1 MKGHLTNISKLNG
14 TLSNFLFSAKEITKK
29 NCSLQK
35 TVPLFTNSIIFC
47 IKEVLNAHHTLHAL
61 STGQIFHWKN

>member
-29 NCSLQK
+29 NCILQK
-35 TVPLFTNSIIFC
+35 TVPLFTNNIIAF
-47 IKEVLNAHHTLHAL
+47 EVRERNP
-61 STGQIFHWKN
+61 